1 METRIRHYGR
11 YGNVR
16 DVYAICTVTE
26 YGMYGVD
33 TRVAVVSLKKSH
45 PFYLNLPLLLYI
57 IVIMSYYGGWYHYG
71 YF

>member
-1 METRIRHYGR
+1 MGMGSVGWIGDTGMERIGADRS
-11 YGNVR
+11 
-16 DVYAICTVTE
+16 
-26 YGMYGVD
+26 GVD